1 MRRYSVLPFLPT
13 LLLLEAILLLFPSIR
28 VEGWSSMQRRQFFQK
43 AAAAMAGAVTSNT
56 AGLDDNRIVE
66 AACLPGDLSKDCI
79 GVYKLPY
86 LDATQSSWL
95 YDKQNLQEFAP
106 DIRYV
111 EVEKQPETVSKA
123 KAQLRTER
131 TKVKF
136 IREVVLDGDL
146 EQAGL
151 LILNLIPKVT
161 SAGLKIQDYVES
173 KTSFADTSQTPSD
186 GNFLSEKELRKFNR
200 SLEILI
206 AEWSSIDIELGFAIR
221 GQRGV
226 TAVAQIEI
234 LRYLKDATVALDDFI
249 KLADSIA

>member
-1 MRRYSVLPFLPT
+1 MEIPEGRSRRN
-13 LLLLEAILLLFPSIR
+13 
-28 VEGWSSMQRRQFFQK
+28 
-43 AAAAMAGAVTSNT
+43 AA
-56 AGLDDNRIVE
+56 RWE
-66 AACLPGDLSKDCI
+66 
-79 GVYKLPY
+79 
-86 LDATQSSWL
+86 
-95 YDKQNLQEFAP
+95 
-106 DIRYV
+106 
-111 EVEKQPETVSKA
+111 PETVSKA

-146 EQAGL
+146 EKAGL

-173 KTSFADTSQTPSD
+173 KTSFADSSQTPSD
-186 GNFLSEKELRKFNR
+186 GIFLSEKELRKFNR